1 MCQSTIQI
9 PEPHGTSAGLAG
21 SPTTVCNP
29 TPTCTPGFLT
39 LLKCGPAAKQ
49 RARTFGFRMCVE
61 SPCPFAQARPGQTP
75 SPSPVSA
82 ASSDP
87 KPPTAAVSATWAI
100 LAGHHAWSTARPRV
114 GCEPKSLRLFNEKG
128 HQKRAVSGKRHSPHP
143 HRNQAHKLK
152 RDPGT
157 DSPICS
163 TNPKF
168 AAAAV
173 AAGSTVSAQGNFK
186 AVTPATPN
194 HRPRRRAQP
203 PTSDVTS
210 GVFLQASGRLRVP
223 RDAEGSYGGV
233 SKLGSWWEIQAF
245 FFGHFSS

>member
-1 MCQSTIQI
+1 MCQSTIEI

-21 SPTTVCNP
+21 SSQTVCNP
-29 TPTCTPGFLT
+29 TPTCTPEFLT

-49 RARTFGFRMCVE
+49 RARTFGFRICVK

-75 SPSPVSA
+75 SLSPVSA

-128 HQKRAVSGKRHSPHP
+128 HQKQAVSCKRHSSHP

-152 RDPGT
+152 PDPGA
-157 DSPICS
+157 DSPICRTS
-163 TNPKF
+163 PKF

-173 AAGSTVSAQGNFK
+173 AAGSTVSARGNFK
-186 AVTPATPN
+186 AVTPARPITG
-194 HRPRRRAQP
+194 HRGGHSL

-210 GVFLQASGRLRVP
+210 GVFSTRPGGSAFPETPKVP
-223 RDAEGSYGGV
+223 MVG
-233 SKLGSWWEIQAF
+233 
-245 FFGHFSS
+245 